1 MIYVNRELEKTIK
14 PFLER
19 PEALSVIG
27 PRQAGKTTFIK
38 YIAKN
43 LTEQKNRK
51 AGDSP
56 VGVFEIL
63 WQGLF
68 SRSPKPIV

>member
-1 MIYVNRELEKTIK
+1 MLSSSIK
-14 PFLER
+14 
-19 PEALSVIG
+19 SV
-27 PRQAGKTTFIK
+27 TTLNLKQSFAYDI
-38 YIAKN
+38 N